1 MELDTEQTQAP
12 ERTGRSQWTLMGAMG
27 IGHAVVHWY
36 QQGFIVIFPTIKEDM
51 ALSATRAGLIITMR
65 ALISALVNIPAGT
78 VTDRLRGHWPAIL
91 ALSVFGAALGYLL
104 VGISPVYIVLLFTVG
119 LAGTHPTW
127 HLPAIAALSERYPQR
142 RGFALSIH
150 GMGATLGDTVG
161 PPVLGLLLV
170 VLTWRQAMAFS
181 ALPAFLL
188 SGVVFL
194 VMRRLMDGPVEKK
207 LPDSS
212 DQTGKSTSI
221 ALVRELLRNRRLLGL
236 VVASGL
242 RAGSQQTLVPFLA
255 IYFKEDLAMSDP
267 VIGLHLGLLTF
278 LGIFSSPVLG
288 LLSDRLGRK
297 PVLVF
302 GFLTIASLVMALAVV
317 GGGWKLTLVVALI
330 GVFVYAL
337 SAVILAMAQDQ
348 VGEGVRA
355 TATGFIFT
363 GNMAFSTVAP
373 IIGGVLVDV
382 SGDTRAAFF
391 LAATL
396 LSLAAT
402 VIAII
407 PAAPGGHRVPSPA
420 KEGAS

>member
-1 MELDTEQTQAP
+1 MEPDTEQPLTT
-12 ERTGRSQWTLMGAMG
+12 EGTDRSHWTLLGAIG
-27 IGHAVVHWY
+27 IGHAIVHWY
-36 QQGFIVIFPTIKEDM
+36 QQGFIVVFPTIKADM
-51 ALSATRAGLIITMR
+51 GLSGTQAGLIITMR
-65 ALISALVNIPAGT
+65 ALISALVNIPAG
-78 VTDRLRGHWPAIL
+78 VVIDRLQGHWPAIL
-91 ALSVFGAALGYLL
+91 ALSVLGAAIGYLL
-104 VGISPVYIVLLFTVG
+104 VGISPIYLVLLLTVG

-127 HLPAIAALSERYPQR
+127 HLPAIAILSERYRER

-161 PPVLGLLLV
+161 PPMLGLLLV
-170 VLTWRQAMAFS
+170 WFTWRQAMAFS
-181 ALPAFLL
+181 AFPAFLL

-194 VMRRLMDGPVEKK
+194 VMRRLMGGPVEKT
-207 LPDSS
+207 LPGTS
-212 DQTGKSTSI
+212 DQGGKPTSM

-255 IYFKEDLAMSDP
+255 IYLKEDLAMSDP

-297 PVLVF
+297 PVLIF
-302 GFLTIASLVMALAVV
+302 GLLTIASLVLALVMV
-317 GGGWKLTLVVALI
+317 GGGWKLTLVVALMGI
-330 GVFVYAL
+330 FVYAL

-355 TATGFIFT
+355 TATGFMFT
-363 GNMAFSTVAP
+363 GNMAFSVVAP
-373 IIGGVLVDV
+373 FIGGILVDV
-382 SGDTRAAFF
+382 TGDTRAAFF
-391 LAATL
+391 VAAALFT
-396 LSLAAT
+396 LAAT

-407 PAAPGGHRVPSPA
+407 PLTPAAHRMPSEA
-420 KEGAS
+420 KDGAS